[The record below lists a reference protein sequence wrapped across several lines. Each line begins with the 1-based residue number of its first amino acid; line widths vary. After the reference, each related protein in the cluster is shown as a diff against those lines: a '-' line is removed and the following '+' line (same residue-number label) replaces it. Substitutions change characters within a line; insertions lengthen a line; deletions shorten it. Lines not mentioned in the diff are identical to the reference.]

1 MSYRFQ
7 TSIST
12 LCKNKVYC
20 LYYVINVARSSIQ
33 KQLFGG
39 MWAFKQTMMIQSN
52 SLIFRHNCFFK
63 NSKSPIIYLPTRKD
77 VSAYKV
83 RSFSRMSR
91 RSHRRDSVY
100 SPGMPIAM
108 SPTSLKLK
116 KKQKGIVVYHASQRG
131 MATINHQHMAII
143 TFFLVILLLLLQG
156 CYALSRTA
164 LKFFHK

>member
-91 RSHRRDSVY
+91 RSNQRDSV
-100 SPGMPIAM
+100 SSDAN
-108 SPTSLKLK
+108 SNVNKNT
-116 KKQKGIVVYHASQRG
+116 QGIVISRKPGVETTLRLRSRPV
-131 MATINHQHMAII
+131 
-143 TFFLVILLLLLQG
+143 FPLFLRCCWGVESG
-156 CYALSRTA
+156 W
-164 LKFFHK
+164 H